1 MFLEYPVLDYYC
13 DPSRSTEAVQG
24 SCLKILTK
32 RKLYT
37 VEDFK
42 ADKRLHVL

>member
-1 MFLEYPVLDYYC
+1 MFLEYPVLDYCC

-24 SCLKILTK
+24 KLFEDLTE

-37 VEDFK
+37 TEVFK
-42 ADKRLHVL
+42 GDKRLHTL